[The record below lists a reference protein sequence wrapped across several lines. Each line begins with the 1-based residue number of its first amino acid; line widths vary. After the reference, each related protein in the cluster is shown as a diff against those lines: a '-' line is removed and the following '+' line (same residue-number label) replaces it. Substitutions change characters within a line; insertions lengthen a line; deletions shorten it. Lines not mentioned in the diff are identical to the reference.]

1 MALLDILTG
10 QSGASQGPQSRVPPL
25 ARALGELL
33 AYKQA
38 PGQAGGSAPGT
49 GPSASD
55 RLEDFFKP
63 SPTGGP
69 TAKGMIGA
77 LLTGGLMDVVHQ
89 FRGAGKSGEVDS
101 WVASGANKP
110 VSPADLSQVLSEDQ
124 VAFLMK
130 RTGMSRDELLAGLSQ
145 RLPKVVDELT
155 PDGRLPTTEELTRR
169 I

>member
-10 QSGASQGPQSRVPPL
+10 QSGASQGAQSRVPPL

-33 AYKQA
+33 AYKQ
-38 PGQAGGSAPGT
+38 GSAPGT
-49 GPSASD
+49 GPSVSE
-55 RLEDFFKP
+55 RLEDVFKP

-69 TAKGMIGA
+69 TAKGVIGA
-77 LLTGGLMDVVHQ
+77 LLTGGLMDVVQQ
-89 FRGAGKSGEVDS
+89 FRGAGKRDEVDS

-110 VSPADLSQVLSEDQ
+110 VSPADLSQVLSEEQ
-124 VAFLMK
+124 IAFLMQ